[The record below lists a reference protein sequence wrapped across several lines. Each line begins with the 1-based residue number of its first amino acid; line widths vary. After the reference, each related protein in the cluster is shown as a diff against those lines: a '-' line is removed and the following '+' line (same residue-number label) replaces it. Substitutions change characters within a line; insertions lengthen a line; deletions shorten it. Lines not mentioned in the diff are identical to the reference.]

1 MTAYGSRLERFAAW
15 CEREDIDAFAAD
27 VRTIRRYLAE
37 LSREQ
42 VAPRTLAA
50 HLSAIRS
57 LSLDGC
63 RGIVEGDAVSAI
75 ASPKLPRDLPGVLT
89 TQQVEAL
96 LKTPDTSTPAGLRD
110 AAMLELLYAS
120 GARISEL
127 AALNVESI
135 SWSERTLRL
144 WGKGSKERIVPLY
157 RRALDVTRLY
167 IEEGRPELLARAKR
181 RDLATGPHPL
191 LISARGNRMSAAMLR
206 RRFHTLATLAGIPA
220 DIAPH
225 AMRHT
230 LRPTCSRAVRT
241 CARFKSCWVMRA
253 CPRRRSTRIS
263 HPIGLSGLWLKPI
276 PAANSGWHVPG
287 AALRCV
293 VLIAGWQEEAF
304 LLSFIGLLHGNMFLS
319 RTRGYFI
326 PWCPGF
332 VAHVR
337 VGFGG

>member
-57 LSLDGC
+57 LY
-63 RGIVEGDAVSAI
+63 RWMAAEGIVEGDAVSAI

-135 SWSERTLRL
+135 AWSECTLRL
-144 WGKGSKERIVPLY
+144 WGKGGKERIVPLY
-157 RRALDVTRLY
+157 RRALEATRLY

-230 LRPTCSRAVRT
+230 FATDLLEGGADLRSVQELLG
-241 CARFKSCWVMRA
+241 SCEPVHDA
-253 CPRRRSTRIS
+253 DLHASHTRS
-263 HPIGLSGLWLKPI
+263 
-276 PAANSGWHVPG
+276 A
-287 AALRCV
+287 
-293 VLIAGWQEEAF
+293 
-304 LLSFIGLLHGNMFLS
+304 
-319 RTRGYFI
+319 
-326 PWCPGF
+326 
-332 VAHVR
+332 
-337 VGFGG
+337 

>member
-57 LSLDGC
+57 LY
-63 RGIVEGDAVSAI
+63 RWMAAEGIVEGDAVSAI

-89 TQQVEAL
+89 TKQVEAL
-96 LKTPDTSTPAGLRD
+96 LKTPDPSTPAGLRD

-135 SWSERTLRL
+135 AWSERTLRL

-157 RRALDVTRLY
+157 RRALEATRLY
-167 IEEGRPELLARAKR
+167 IEEGRPELLAQAKR
-181 RDLATGPHPL
+181 RDPATGPHPL

-206 RRFHTLATLAGIPA
+206 RRFHTLRRSPAFRPTSPRMRCAIP
-220 DIAPH
+220 
-225 AMRHT
+225 
-230 LRPTCSRAVRT
+230 LRPTCSRAART

-276 PAANSGWHVPG
+276 PAANSGWDVPRRAQVCGFDCGLAGRCIPAIIHRVASRQQVYITHARLLHTVVPG
-287 AALRCV
+287 L
-293 VLIAGWQEEAF
+293 W
-304 LLSFIGLLHGNMFLS
+304 
-319 RTRGYFI
+319 
-326 PWCPGF
+326 
-332 VAHVR
+332 
-337 VGFGG
+337 

>member
-57 LSLDGC
+57 LYRWMAAEGV
-63 RGIVEGDAVSAI
+63 VEGDVVSAI
-75 ASPKLPRDLPGVLT
+75 SSPKLPRDLPGVLT

-135 SWSERTLRL
+135 AWSERTLRL
-144 WGKGSKERIVPLY
+144 WGKGSKERIVPCIVVRSRRRVSILRRGGRSCSLRQSVVTPLSGRIRCLY
-157 RRALDVTRLY
+157 RRAV
-167 IEEGRPELLARAKR
+167 
-181 RDLATGPHPL
+181 
-191 LISARGNRMSAAMLR
+191 
-206 RRFHTLATLAGIPA
+206 
-220 DIAPH
+220 IA
-225 AMRHT
+225 
-230 LRPTCSRAVRT
+230 
-241 CARFKSCWVMRA
+241 
-253 CPRRRSTRIS
+253 
-263 HPIGLSGLWLKPI
+263 
-276 PAANSGWHVPG
+276 
-287 AALRCV
+287 
-293 VLIAGWQEEAF
+293 
-304 LLSFIGLLHGNMFLS
+304 
-319 RTRGYFI
+319 
-326 PWCPGF
+326 
-332 VAHVR
+332 
-337 VGFGG
+337 

>member
-1 MTAYGSRLERFAAW
+1 MRSRLERFAAW

-27 VRTIRRYLAE
+27 VRTIRS
-37 LSREQ
+37 LSWLSFRVSQ
-42 VAPRTLAA
+42 VAARTLAA

-57 LSLDGC
+57 LY
-63 RGIVEGDAVSAI
+63 RWMAAEGIVEGDAVSAI

-167 IEEGRPELLARAKR
+167 IEEGRPELLAQAKR

-230 LRPTCSRAVRT
+230 FATDLLEGGADLRSVQELLGHASLSTTQIYTHLTPDRLKRAVRSGPSP
-241 CARFKSCWVMRA
+241 AASSGWDV
-253 CPRRRSTRIS
+253 PRRTQVCGFDCGLAGRSIPAIIHRVASRQHVFITHARLL
-263 HPIGLSGLWLKPI
+263 HTVVPGLW
-276 PAANSGWHVPG
+276 
-287 AALRCV
+287 
-293 VLIAGWQEEAF
+293 
-304 LLSFIGLLHGNMFLS
+304 
-319 RTRGYFI
+319 
-326 PWCPGF
+326 
-332 VAHVR
+332 
-337 VGFGG
+337 

>member
-1 MTAYGSRLERFAAW
+1 M
-15 CEREDIDAFAAD
+15 AD
-27 VRTIRRYLAE
+27 VRTVRAYLAE

-57 LSLDGC
+57 LY
-63 RGIVEGDAVSAI
+63 RWMAAEEIVEGDAVSAI
-75 ASPKLPRDLPGVLT
+75 SSPKLPRDLPGVLT

-96 LKTPDTSTPAGLRD
+96 LQAPDTATPAGLRD

-135 SWSERTLRL
+135 SWSERVVRL

-157 RRALDVTRLY
+157 RRALEATRTY
-167 IEEGRPELLARAKR
+167 VEEGRPALLAQAKR
-181 RDLATGPHPL
+181 RDAANGPHPL
-191 LISARGNRMSAAMLR
+191 LISVRGNRMSAAMLR

-230 LRPTCSRAVRT
+230 FATDLLEGGADLRSVQELLGHASLSTTQIYTHLTPDRLKRAV
-241 CARFKSCWVMRA
+241 AQA
-253 CPRRRSTRIS
+253 HPR
-263 HPIGLSGLWLKPI
+263 G
-276 PAANSGWHVPG
+276 
-287 AALRCV
+287 
-293 VLIAGWQEEAF
+293 E
-304 LLSFIGLLHGNMFLS
+304 
-319 RTRGYFI
+319 
-326 PWCPGF
+326 
-332 VAHVR
+332 
-337 VGFGG
+337 

>member
-57 LSLDGC
+57 LYRWMAAEGV
-63 RGIVEGDAVSAI
+63 VEGDVVSAI
-75 ASPKLPRDLPGVLT
+75 SSPKLPRDLPGVLT

-135 SWSERTLRL
+135 AWSERTLRL
-144 WGKGSKERIVPLY
+144 WGKGSKERIVLCIVARSRRRVSILRRGGRSCSLRQSAVTPLPGRIRCLY
-157 RRALDVTRLY
+157 RRAV
-167 IEEGRPELLARAKR
+167 
-181 RDLATGPHPL
+181 
-191 LISARGNRMSAAMLR
+191 
-206 RRFHTLATLAGIPA
+206 
-220 DIAPH
+220 IA
-225 AMRHT
+225 
-230 LRPTCSRAVRT
+230 
-241 CARFKSCWVMRA
+241 
-253 CPRRRSTRIS
+253 
-263 HPIGLSGLWLKPI
+263 
-276 PAANSGWHVPG
+276 
-287 AALRCV
+287 
-293 VLIAGWQEEAF
+293 
-304 LLSFIGLLHGNMFLS
+304 
-319 RTRGYFI
+319 
-326 PWCPGF
+326 
-332 VAHVR
+332 
-337 VGFGG
+337 

>member
-57 LSLDGC
+57 LY
-63 RGIVEGDAVSAI
+63 RWMAAEGIVEGDAVSAI
-75 ASPKLPRDLPGVLT
+75 ASPKLPRDLPVVLT

-191 LISARGNRMSAAMLR
+191 

-230 LRPTCSRAVRT
+230 FATDLLEGGADLRSVQELLGHASLSTTQIYTHLTPDRLKRAV
-241 CARFKSCWVMRA
+241 AQA
-253 CPRRRSTRIS
+253 HPR
-263 HPIGLSGLWLKPI
+263 G
-276 PAANSGWHVPG
+276 
-287 AALRCV
+287 
-293 VLIAGWQEEAF
+293 E
-304 LLSFIGLLHGNMFLS
+304 
-319 RTRGYFI
+319 
-326 PWCPGF
+326 
-332 VAHVR
+332 
-337 VGFGG
+337 